1 MAEYYFCKKCGKTL
15 HQEDFAEVFDHESG
29 TYVEFCPMCGNHD
42 HFEEAA
48 RCEACGEVFKLE
60 DMTGKLCDSCFVEA
74 VGNQNARSEY
84 FAKLDERNQRDVIY
98 QDAVDFANFITER
111 SGRRYI

>member
-1 MAEYYFCKKCGKTL
+1 M
-15 HQEDFAEVFDHESG
+15 
-29 TYVEFCPMCGNHD
+29 
-42 HFEEAA
+42 
-48 RCEACGEVFKLE
+48 ACGEVFKLE

-98 QDAVDFANFITER
+98 QDAVDFADFITER